1 MPVGLILKKKY
12 SYFYKFPPIKRIRK
26 TITAMTSNKWISPPP
41 ILRENPPSYEITNK
55 IKIISSIPIFI
66 FVYYQFFYLEFL
78 IKTLKLLI

>member
-1 MPVGLILKKKY
+1 MLTGLNLKMKY

-26 TITAMTSNKWISPPP
+26 IITAITSNKWINPPP
-41 ILRENPPSYEITNK
+41 ILRENPPNQEITSK

-66 FVYYQFFYLEFL
+66 FVYYQFFYLEFS